1 MVKMKNEL
9 AKVVLSEAEQNE
21 LEQLLRKGKQSV
33 RKVKRARVLLELA
46 KGQKPVQIALLA
58 GVSQATV
65 YNLHNRYLEGKLTAA
80 LEEKPR
86 SGQPRKVTQL
96 VEAEVSRIACS
107 QAPEGRSRWRVN
119 LINKQLVELG
129 YQVDDESVRLVLKK
143 VSSSPGKKGSG
154 DGPMTFRSGPSGR

>member
-1 MVKMKNEL
+1 MKKEL
-9 AKVVLSEAEQNE
+9 VKVVLSEAEQNE

-33 RKVKRARVLLELA
+33 RKVKRARVLLELSR
-46 KGQKPVQIALLA
+46 GEKPSQVALLA

-65 YNLHNRYLEGKLTAA
+65 YNIHNRYLEGKLALA

-86 SGQPRKVTQL
+86 SGQPRKVTQR

-107 QAPEGRSRWRVN
+107 QAPEGRSRWTVK

-143 VSSSPGKKGSG
+143 VNSSLGKRGSG
-154 DGPMTFRSGPSGR
+154 VSVR